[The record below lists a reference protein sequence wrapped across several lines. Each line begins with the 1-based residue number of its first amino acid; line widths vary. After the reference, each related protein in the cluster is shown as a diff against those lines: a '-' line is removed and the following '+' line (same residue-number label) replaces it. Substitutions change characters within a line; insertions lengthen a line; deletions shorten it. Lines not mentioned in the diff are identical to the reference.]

1 MILVIIVMKSGDS
14 MQRHCVNCIYNDL
27 PSKSITLHEKD
38 VIFLEGD
45 DLLYSFMIVQ
55 GLVKVSK
62 ITINGE
68 EKIFDIFGP
77 EEFLALV
84 SMLKGDDKYIATATC
99 LTEVSLELLHKE
111 DVLEA
116 YRNNNEF
123 KDICM
128 SCAMTRTNLF
138 QSQLFNSSNTDVEDR
153 ILLVLEYLSKK
164 FGMLKDSEYTIK
176 LPFPKTTLANI
187 IGIRRE
193 TLSRRLTSMQN
204 SGLIEINKN
213 TYKFYRV

>member
-1 MILVIIVMKSGDS
+1 MLMKSGDS
-14 MQRHCVNCIYNDL
+14 MLQKCVKCIYSDL
-27 PSKSITLHEKD
+27 PSKTLKLHEKD

-45 DLLYSFMIVQ
+45 DLLYSFMIVK

-62 ITINGE
+62 NTINGE

-77 EEFLALV
+77 SDFLALL
-84 SMLKGDDKYIATATC
+84 SMLKEDKSYIASATC
-99 LTEVSLELLHKE
+99 LTEVELKLLHKI

-116 YRNNNEF
+116 YKSNNRF

-138 QSQLFNSSNTDVEDR
+138 QSQLFNSANTDIEDR
-153 ILLVLEYLSKK
+153 ILLVLEFLSKK
-164 FGMLKDSEYTIK
+164 FGSVKENQYTIN
-176 LPFPKTTLANI
+176 LPFSKTTLANI

-193 TLSRRLTSMQN
+193 TLSRKLTTMSNQN
-204 SGLIEINKN
+204 LIDINKN

>member
-1 MILVIIVMKSGDS
+1 
-14 MQRHCVNCIYNDL
+14 MQKYCVKCIYSDL
-27 PSKSITLHEKD
+27 PSKTIKLHEKD

-45 DLLYSFMIVQ
+45 DLLYSFMIVE

-62 ITINGE
+62 ITLNGE

-77 EEFLALV
+77 NDFLALV
-84 SMLKGDDKYIATATC
+84 SMLKEDETYIATATC
-99 LTEVSLELLHKE
+99 LTEVELKLLHKV

-116 YRNNNEF
+116 YRSNNRF

-138 QSQLFNSSNTDVEDR
+138 QSQLFNSTNTDIEDR

-164 FGMLKDSEYTIK
+164 FGTLADNQYTIK
-176 LPFPKTTLANI
+176 LPFSKTTLASI

-193 TLSRRLTSMQN
+193 TLSRRLTSMQKEN
-204 SGLIEINKN
+204 LIEITKN

>member
-1 MILVIIVMKSGDS
+1 
-14 MQRHCVNCIYNDL
+14 MQKYCNTCIYNTL
-27 PSKSITLHEKD
+27 PTKTLMLHEKD

-45 DLLYSFMIVQ
+45 DLLYSFMIVE

-77 EEFLALV
+77 NEFIALV
-84 SMLKGDDKYIATATC
+84 SMLKEDDHYIATATC
-99 LTEVSLELLHKE
+99 LTEVKLNLLRKD

-116 YRNNNEF
+116 YQSNNTF

-138 QSQLFNSSNTDVEDR
+138 QSHLFHSTNTDIEER
-153 ILLVLEYLSKK
+153 ILAVLEYLSTK
-164 FGMLKDSEYTIK
+164 FGKLNDNLLTID
-176 LPFPKTTLANI
+176 LPFSKTTLANI
-187 IGIRRE
+187 VGVRRE
-193 TLSRRLTSMQN
+193 TLSRKLKSMQESN
-204 SGLIEINKN
+204 LIELDKNK
-213 TYKFYRV
+213 YKFYRM